1 MKADE
6 IIIGEK
12 YLFVNNGNHEHKKE
26 FHNQIGI
33 VLKRIKGKS
42 NTNSFHRNKRGK
54 KPDKFLLDIGVYA
67 NPANLKPL
75 NRINLLTLTK
85 YNLL

>member
-33 VLKRIKGKS
+33 VLKRIKGTIKEYIDS
-42 NTNSFHRNKRGK
+42 LRA
-54 KPDKFLLDIGVYA
+54 D
-67 NPANLKPL
+67 
-75 NRINLLTLTK
+75 
-85 YNLL
+85 

>member
-12 YLFVNNGNHEHKKE
+12 YLFLNNGGITHKQE
-26 FHNQIGI
+26 FHNKVAT

-42 NTNSFHRNKRGK
+42 NKKAYHVNKRHK
-54 KPDKFLLDIGVYA
+54 KPDKFLLDIGCYA
-67 NPANLKPL
+67 NPANLK
-75 NRINLLTLTK
+75 IIK
-85 YNLL
+85 Q